1 MSTVKDIVKALR
13 KVGAVCRKKPRE
25 EQYVCYLED
34 KGRAEIVVDPYNTEI
49 RLLTDEEVTEFYYNF
64 GGEWEDAVRVE
75 EEIQER
81 LGARADIKKMR
92 KGKGLTYSV
101 YVISFNTEEAEPDK
115 IAKIARNIAEK
126 DIWVDIRYRMKIG
139 LRKGEDWF
147 RNEDEFV
154 KELLGEE

>member
-1 MSTVKDIVKALR
+1 MSTVKEIVKALR

-34 KGRAEIVVDPYNTEI
+34 KGKAEIVVDIYSTEI
-49 RLLTDEEVTEFYYNF
+49 RLPTDEEVTEFYYNF

-75 EEIQER
+75 EKIQER
-81 LGARADIKKMR
+81 LGARVDIKKMR

-115 IAKIARNIAEK
+115 IAKIARNIVEK
-126 DIWVDIRYRMKIG
+126 DIWVDVRYTQRINLK
-139 LRKGEDWF
+139 KGEEIFKDE
-147 RNEDEFV
+147 REFV
-154 KELLGEE
+154 EELLG

>member
-1 MSTVKDIVKALR
+1 MSTVKEIVKALR

-34 KGRAEIVVDPYNTEI
+34 KGKAEIVVDPYSTEI

-64 GGEWEDAVRVE
+64 EGELEDAWNVE
-75 EEIQER
+75 QNIKEK
-81 LGARADIKKMR
+81 LGARADVVTVQR
-92 KGKGLTYSV
+92 KGKGCGEEL
-101 YVISFNTEEAEPDK
+101 YVLRFETDKAEPEK
-115 IAKIARNIAEK
+115 IARIARNIAEK
-126 DIWVDIRYRMKIG
+126 NIWVDIRYRMKIG

-154 KELLGEE
+154 EELLG

>member
-1 MSTVKDIVKALR
+1 MSTVKEIVRALR

-49 RLLTDEEVTEFYYNF
+49 RLLTDEEVTEFCYNF
-64 GGEWEDAVRVE
+64 EGELEDAWNVE
-75 EEIQER
+75 RNIKEK
-81 LGARADIKKMR
+81 LGARADVVTVQR
-92 KGKGLTYSV
+92 KGKGYGEEL
-101 YVISFNTEEAEPDK
+101 YVLRFETDKAEPEK
-115 IAKIARNIAEK
+115 IARIARNIAEK

-154 KELLGEE
+154 EELLG